1 MELYVGYGQRELT
14 PPMGVELSGYGYFL
28 ERRCDAVQDPLYAR
42 ALAFRRQGDTQVL
55 INCDLLGLG
64 AWMVDAV
71 RGALN
76 QWYGLSAEQVLLLSI
91 HTHTGP
97 TTGGLPGCG
106 ELDPAYAATIPGRLI
121 QAAVD
126 ALADLAPVEEMK
138 SGAWPI
144 EPIGYNRTEFEDLDT
159 LARGVTISRKGK
171 KPLALASYACHPVT
185 YGRSTRVSADYP
197 GAVVRGLEKMGYQG
211 IFLNGICGDVDPVIN
226 RTAWGTGTPETMEG
240 YAAQILAEYGRHL
253 GPMSLSEPL
262 SCALVDVDM
271 PLAPWGAADI
281 DGVVAHIQQETGEVY
296 DGSGYAQAAE
306 NWRRRLLDALAR
318 GEGKVEHTQVQLMR
332 LGRLLIVALPY
343 EAFTALGERIRSA
356 FPDYEVWVL
365 GNANATTAY
374 LPTRQALEQG
384 FSYATIG
391 SCIAY
396 GRFPFDAAAP
406 DILVEKTCQGI
417 DAMLKG

>member
-1 MELYVGYGQRELT
+1 MKFFVGYGQQEIT

-42 ALAFRRQGDTQVL
+42 AIAFRLQDRTQVV

-64 AWMVDAV
+64 PWMVDAV

-76 QWYGLSAEQVLLLSI
+76 QWYGLSAEQVMLLSI

-106 ELDPAYAATIPGRLI
+106 ELDPPYAATIPGMLI
-121 QAAVD
+121 QAAVK
-126 ALADLAPVEEMK
+126 ALEDLSPVDEMK

-144 EPIGYNRTEFEDLDT
+144 DPIGYNRTDFTDLDT
-159 LARGVTISRKGK
+159 LARGLTIQRAGK
-171 KPLALASYACHPVT
+171 KPVALVCYACHPVT

-197 GAVVRGLEKMGYQG
+197 GAVVRGLERMGYQG
-211 IFLNGICGDVDPVIN
+211 IFLNGVCGDVDPVIN
-226 RTAWGTGTPETMEG
+226 RTAWGTGTPETMET
-240 YAAQILAEYGRHL
+240 YARQILAEFGPHL
-253 GPMSLSEPL
+253 QSLSLPEQL
-262 SCALVDVDM
+262 RCALVDIDM
-271 PLAPWGAADI
+271 PLAPWGSEDI
-281 DGVVAHIQQETGEVY
+281 DRVVEHIRQETGEVY

-306 NWRRRLLDALAR
+306 NWRKRLLAALAR
-318 GEGKVEHTQVQLMR
+318 GEGKTEHTQVQLMA
-332 LGRLLIVALPY
+332 LGKLLMVALPY

-356 FPDYEVWVL
+356 FPDYQVWVL

-406 DILVEKTCQGI
+406 DILVEKTCQGL
-417 DAMLKG
+417 DEMLKA

>member
-1 MELYVGYGQRELT
+1 MEFFVGYGQREIT

-28 ERRCDAVQDPLYAR
+28 QRRCDAVQDPLYAR
-42 ALAFRRQGDTQVL
+42 AVAFRQQDNTQL
-55 INCDLLGLG
+55 IINCDLLGLG
-64 AWMVDAV
+64 PWMVDAV

-106 ELDPAYAATIPGRLI
+106 ELDPAYAATIPGLLI
-121 QAAVD
+121 QAAVQ
-126 ALADLAPVEEMK
+126 ALEDLSPVEEMK
-138 SGAWPI
+138 IGAWPI

-159 LARGVTISRKGK
+159 LARGLTILRPDK
-171 KPLALASYACHPVT
+171 KPLALVSYACHPVT

-197 GAVVRGLEKMGYQG
+197 GAVVRGLERMGYQG
-211 IFLNGICGDVDPVIN
+211 VFLNGICGDVDPVIN
-226 RTAWGTGTPETMEG
+226 RTAWGTGTPETMES
-240 YAAQILAEYGRHL
+240 YAGQILAEFGPHL
-253 GPMSLSEPL
+253 ASTPL
-262 SCALVDVDM
+262 PERIRCALVNIDM

-281 DGVVAHIQQETGEVY
+281 DQVVEHIRQETGEVY
-296 DGSGYAQAAE
+296 DGSGYALAAE
-306 NWRRRLLDALAR
+306 NWRKRLLTALAH
-318 GEGKVEHTQVQLMR
+318 GGGKVEHTQAQLMQ
-332 LGRLLIVALPY
+332 LGGLLIVALPY
-343 EAFTALGERIRSA
+343 EAFTALGEQIRSA
-356 FPDYEVWVL
+356 FPDYQVWVL

-374 LPTRQALEQG
+374 MPTRQALEQG

-406 DILVEKTCQGI
+406 DLLVEKTCQGI
-417 DAMLKG
+417 DAMLKA